1 MGSTTVSDRLPP
13 AFYAR
18 PGSPLR
24 DLLAILHPPYTA
36 WHLSYVAIGSAFAPE
51 IEWLRLAGTLAA
63 FFLGLGVAAHALD
76 EWNGRPLG
84 TQLPDRVLLALAVA
98 GFGGALLLAGL
109 GTLVISTWVLPWAI
123 AGTVLAAAY
132 TVERPRLL
140 HTDLGFAA
148 AWGAFPI
155 LVGFWS
161 QTESLNGAAVLGALA
176 ATALSLA
183 QRKLSTPARYV
194 RRAAPSARVEC
205 AGEHHWGRE
214 RLLATWELPLK
225 LLTGTVVLFAG
236 SLLLRHV

>member
-1 MGSTTVSDRLPP
+1 MSDRPPP
-13 AFYAR
+13 AFYAH
-18 PGSPLR
+18 PGSPFR

-51 IEWLRLAGTLAA
+51 IEWLRLSGTLAA

-84 TQLPDRVLLALAVA
+84 TRLPDRVLIALAVA

-109 GTLVISTWVLPWAI
+109 GTLVVSAWVLAWAI
-123 AGTVLAAAY
+123 AGTALAAAY
-132 TVERPRLL
+132 ALGWPRPL

-148 AWGAFPI
+148 AWGAFPV

-161 QTESLNGAAVLGALA
+161 QTESLSGAAVLGALA
-176 ATALSLA
+176 AIALSLA

-194 RRAAPSARVEC
+194 RRSAPSARVEF
-205 AGEHHWGRE
+205 AGEDVWGRE
-214 RLLATWELPLK
+214 RLLATWELPLM
-225 LLTGTVVLFAG
+225 LLTGTIVLFAG

>member
-1 MGSTTVSDRLPP
+1 MSDRPPP
-13 AFYAR
+13 AFYAH

-51 IEWLRLAGTLAA
+51 IEWLRLSGTLAA

-84 TQLPDRVLLALAVA
+84 TRLPDRVLIALAVA

-109 GTLVISTWVLPWAI
+109 GTLVVSAWVLAWAI
-123 AGTVLAAAY
+123 AGTALAAAY
-132 TVERPRLL
+132 ALGWPRPL

-148 AWGAFPI
+148 AWGAFPV

-161 QTESLNGAAVLGALA
+161 QTESLSGAAVLGALA

-194 RRAAPSARVEC
+194 RRSAPSARVEF
-205 AGEHHWGRE
+205 AGEHGWGRE
-214 RLLATWELPLK
+214 RLLATWELPLM
-225 LLTGTVVLFAG
+225 LLTGTIVLFAG

>member
-1 MGSTTVSDRLPP
+1 MTDQLPP

-18 PGSPLR
+18 PGGALR

-36 WHLSYVAIGSAFAPE
+36 WHLSYVAIGSALAPE
-51 IEWLRLAGTLAA
+51 IDWLHLSGTVAA
-63 FFLGLGVAAHALD
+63 FFLGLGVAAHAVD

-84 TQLPDRVLLALAVA
+84 TRLPGRVLLALAVG

-109 GTLVISTWVLPWAI
+109 GTLVISAWVLPWAVGGI
-123 AGTVLAAAY
+123 ALAAAY
-132 TVERPRLL
+132 PLGWPRLL

-155 LVGFWS
+155 LMGFWS
-161 QTESLNGAAVLGALA
+161 QAESLSSAAVVAALA
-176 ATALSLA
+176 ATTLSLG

-194 RRAAPSARVEC
+194 RRVVPSARVEFV
-205 AGEHHWGRE
+205 GEDPWGRE
-214 RLLATWELPLK
+214 RLLASWELPLK
-225 LLTGTVVLFAG
+225 LLTGTVVLLAG

>member
-1 MGSTTVSDRLPP
+1 MSDRPPP
-13 AFYAR
+13 AFYAC
-18 PGSPLR
+18 PGAPLR

-84 TQLPDRVLLALAVA
+84 TRLPARLLIALAVA
-98 GFGGALLLAGL
+98 GFGGALLVAGL
-109 GTLVISTWVLPWAI
+109 GTIVISGWVLVWAV
-123 AGTVLAAAY
+123 AGVGLAVGY
-132 TVERPRLL
+132 TVEWPRAL
-140 HTDLGFAA
+140 HTDLSFAVQ
-148 AWGAFPI
+148 WGAFPV
-155 LVGFWS
+155 LAGYWS
-161 QTESLNGAAVLGALA
+161 QTESISGAAMLGAIA
-176 ATALSLA
+176 AVALSLA

-194 RRAAPSARVEC
+194 RRAVSSSSVEF
-205 AGEHHWGRE
+205 AGEESWGRQ

-225 LLTGTVVLFAG
+225 LLSGSAVLFAA